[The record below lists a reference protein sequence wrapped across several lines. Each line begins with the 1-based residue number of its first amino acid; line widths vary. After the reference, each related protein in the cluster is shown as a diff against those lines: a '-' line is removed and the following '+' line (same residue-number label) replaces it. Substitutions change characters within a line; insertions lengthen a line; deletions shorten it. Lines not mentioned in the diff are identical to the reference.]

1 MSLALMQKVWDSRLN
16 ESNKM
21 VMLVL
26 ASDANDDGYGVL
38 SDMQDVLQRT
48 SMSEDEICREFSQLN
63 AAGVIQLERR
73 PGFPETLYKINCDHL
88 RQLRRNPAKG
98 KPAMAAAGAQL

>member
-1 MSLALMQKVWDSRLN
+1 MSINLMQKVWESRLN
-16 ESNKM
+16 ERNKM

-63 AAGVIQLERR
+63 AAGIIHLEKHGDL
-73 PGFPETLYKINCDHL
+73 PSALYKINVETL
-88 RQLRRNPAKG
+88 G
-98 KPAMAAAGAQL
+98 KTNRKQSKREAAL

>member
-16 ESNKM
+16 ETNKM

-38 SDMQDVLQRT
+38 SDIQDVLQRT

-63 AAGVIQLERR
+63 AAGVIHIEKRADI
-73 PGFPETLYKINCDHL
+73 PTALYKINVEAL
-88 RQLRRNPAKG
+88 RKTRVKHATREVAL
-98 KPAMAAAGAQL
+98 